1 MKHDEQIF
9 TLALTR
15 IPGLGQTG
23 AFHLVKNLGSA
34 MAVFQHRTELPQLI
48 PGAQDTRLPRGLQ
61 TGRRRTSLCGK
72 EPNTVPNS
80 Q

>member
-23 AFHLVKNLGSA
+23 AYHLVKNMGSA
-34 MAVFQHRTELPQLI
+34 MAVFQHRTELPQ
-48 PGAQDTRLPRGLQ
+48 
-61 TGRRRTSLCGK
+61 
-72 EPNTVPNS
+72 
-80 Q
+80 